1 MSSPLPNSSFSDDI
15 PGLQTAWDSTSLTTF
30 MSCPRKYQ
38 LSMIEQWN
46 SLHQSV
52 ALTFG
57 ILFHKGM
64 EIFEKTLAEPQ
75 DRDGALRN
83 AIIEVLLESG
93 EYKFPEGWSGD
104 FDSDYEFYAS
114 IIEDLPD
121 PFTPWP
127 ITDDKRNR
135 NTLVRALIWYVSH
148 YDPDPAQTIIL
159 KNGRP
164 AVELSFKIPLPL
176 ETPTGDHY
184 LLCGH
189 IDRLVRFLDQVWV
202 LDYKT
207 TSTTIN
213 ASYFSKF
220 SPHLQLSLYTMAANV
235 IYPDHTY
242 GAIVDAIQL
251 AVGSVRFGR
260 SLVTISRGRQ
270 DEWYAGV
277 MATIKLAERM
287 ALDEEW
293 PMNEQS
299 CHDYG
304 GCRFRDICSQDP
316 CVREAFLEAE
326 FVRKPWDPLINR

>member
-1 MSSPLPNSSFSDDI
+1 MSTPLPNSSFSEDI

-46 SLHQSV
+46 SQHQSV

-75 DRDGALRN
+75 DRDAALRN
-83 AIIEVLLESG
+83 AIIEILLWSSNYFDKEGIPVES
-93 EYKFPEGWSGD
+93 W
-104 FDSDYEFYAS
+104 EFA
-114 IIEDLPD
+114 
-121 PFTPWP
+121 PWP
-127 ITDDKRNR
+127 ITDDRRNR

-148 YDPDPAQTIIL
+148 YDPDPAQTIIF
-159 KNGRP
+159 KDGRP

-220 SPHLQLSLYTMAANV
+220 SPHLQLSLYTMAA
-235 IYPDHTY
+235 
-242 GAIVDAIQL
+242 
-251 AVGSVRFGR
+251 
-260 SLVTISRGRQ
+260 
-270 DEWYAGV
+270 
-277 MATIKLAERM
+277 
-287 ALDEEW
+287 
-293 PMNEQS
+293 
-299 CHDYG
+299 
-304 GCRFRDICSQDP
+304 
-316 CVREAFLEAE
+316 
-326 FVRKPWDPLINR
+326 